1 MFECSLNVL
10 FQNSIRHNLSL
21 NKCFVK
27 VARKKDE
34 PGKGGFWKI
43 DPAYADMFVD
53 GVFKR
58 RRGVNTQKNAKKN
71 AKKTIKKPIE
81 SDRKRF
87 TSRPSDEP
95 KIKRQKFNTL
105 RVTDPSDIFDGCDF
119 SEEEIPPFSGGLKGK
134 FSWHSLLTNDEL
146 DESIRELAD
155 AHGINLDSP
164 SNNHIGGL
172 SSPALSPPPSTGS
185 HDDTFEVDPDLDLT
199 IQGIAIHP
207 PRDHLTTPSPTALT
221 DATQSL
227 FKYMPP
233 SPPPLYDDDHPWAD
247 ACFNMRYTDENNN
260 ILDSVW

>member
-1 MFECSLNVL
+1 MTNYSYL

-58 RRGVNTQKNAKKN
+58 RRGVNTQKNSKKNSKKAAKKS
-71 AKKTIKKPIE
+71 IE
-81 SDRKRF
+81 NERKRY
-87 TSRPSDEP
+87 SNRPNDET
-95 KIKRQKFNTL
+95 KTKRQKFSSL
-105 RVTDPSDIFDGCDF
+105 RVTDPSDLFDDYEF

-134 FSWHSLLTNDEL
+134 FSWHTLLNDEL

-164 SNNHIGGL
+164 SQNLFNQQV
-172 SSPALSPPPSTGS
+172 LSPPPSTGS
-185 HDDTFEVDPDLDLT
+185 HDDSFQADPDLDLT

-207 PRDHLTTPSPTALT
+207 PRDHLSTPSPTALN

-247 ACFNMRYTDENNN
+247 TCFDITDQNNN
-260 ILDSVW
+260 ILDGVW